1 MNIDFST
8 KKGEIVLNELSLE
21 KNIPLDKQQD
31 SLKEDMLQVEFPGGY
46 ILDVGW
52 RPSFDINGRFYIYLI
67 KDFDWDA
74 PAYSGNAI
82 DIDSLVF
89 EINRA
94 LNKL

>member
-1 MNIDFST
+1 MNIDFLT
-8 KKGEIVLNELSLE
+8 KKGEIVFNELSLE
-21 KNIPLDKQQD
+21 QNISLDKQQD

-74 PAYSGNAI
+74 PVYNGNAG

-89 EINRA
+89 EINQA